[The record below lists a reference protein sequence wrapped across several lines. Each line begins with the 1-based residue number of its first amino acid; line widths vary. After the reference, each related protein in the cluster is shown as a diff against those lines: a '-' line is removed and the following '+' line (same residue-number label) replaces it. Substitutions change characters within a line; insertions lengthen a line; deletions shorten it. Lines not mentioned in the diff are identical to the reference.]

1 MINTVMFDMGG
12 TLEELES
19 NQKTVENVLFRIYE
33 KLAEKGVSIQNTEEQ
48 FWNKILD
55 GRAKYKAYSKERK
68 RELKP
73 EQIWTDW
80 ILKDFHIETNI
91 IYEIAEELAHMW
103 EVTYFERKL
112 RKGAKEMLSCLKQEG
127 YKLSIISNTASLY
140 QVFNSLENY
149 GIRDYFED
157 VTLSSITGY
166 RKPHPEIY
174 KIAMHQMKSKPEE
187 CVFVGD
193 RISKDILGAKNA
205 KLAASIQ
212 LVPKESYE
220 EDELLKDTVRS
231 DYEITDIFEVVQIM
245 KNINERG

>member
-19 NQKTVENVLFRIYE
+19 NQKTAENVLFHIYE
-33 KLAEKGVSIQNTEEQ
+33 KLAEKGVSIKDTQEH
-48 FWNKILD
+48 FWNKIID
-55 GRAKYKAYSKERK
+55 GRTKYKTYSKECK

-73 EQIWTDW
+73 EQIWSDW
-80 ILKDFHIETNI
+80 ILKDLNIEPNI

-112 RKGAKEMLSCLKQEG
+112 RKGAKEMLRYLKQEG

-140 QVFNSLENY
+140 QVFKSLEHY
-149 GIRDYFED
+149 GIREYFED

-174 KIAMHQMKSKPEE
+174 KIAMHQVKSKPEE
-187 CVFVGD
+187 CIFVGD

-205 KLAASIQ
+205 KLGASIQ
-212 LVPKESYE
+212 LVPKESYKM
-220 EDELLKDTVRS
+220 DELLKDTVRS
-231 DYEITDIFEVVQIM
+231 DYEITDIFEVVKIM
-245 KNINERG
+245 KKINGRG